1 MPLAAIWS
9 SVVVSSSAAG
19 GGRNLADTQHTI
31 YTGGEMVAH
40 HPWVTGNIMT
50 SIKFHDH
57 REGPF

>member
-31 YTGGEMVAH
+31 YTGG
-40 HPWVTGNIMT
+40 T
-50 SIKFHDH
+50 SGGTPHMGDRKYHDIN
-57 REGPF
+57 RVS